1 MTYNLDS
8 SIQQA
13 TVDLLL
19 ATLRSVQPGVDSAQ
33 WEQWFHRYA
42 PVLGFADLVGADI
55 LQKLQALLAFLQN
68 NSATSHSD
76 SESRASTDSLISAVH
91 ASILAITQKTRFD
104 QAVQEESRRQIYNF
118 VYGLTH
124 EINNPLAN
132 IAARAQQL
140 MVACKDPISAKSL
153 GTIVDQSM
161 RAHEMLAE
169 SMNAVRPPKLAPELV
184 DISQAIAKSIE
195 SYRKKAAAQE
205 IEIFAHPMPANLY
218 CTMNQDA
225 FLESLVSLF
234 QNAAEA
240 CRPGDRI
247 DVVAEL
253 LEAGDPDTAN
263 LGHPGRQIR
272 VAIRDTGRGIPA
284 ADLAKVWD
292 LYFSGRESG
301 RGLGISLAK
310 ARRVIESFR
319 GKIWLLS
326 NANTG
331 TTVEIRLISETP
343 PAPSRRKISI
353 ARGSANL
360 GPGSRT

>member
-1 MTYNLDS
+1 MTYNSES

-19 ATLRSVQPGVDSAQ
+19 ATIRSAQPGIDSAQ

-42 PVLGFADLVGADI
+42 HALGFADLVGADI
-55 LQKLQALLAFLQN
+55 LQKMRALLAFLQN
-68 NSATSHSD
+68 SGATLISD
-76 SESRASTDSLISAVH
+76 SGNRVNIDSLISAVH

-140 MVACKDPISAKSL
+140 LVTCNDPISAKSL

-169 SMNAVRPPKLAPELV
+169 SMNAVRPPKLEPELV
-184 DISQAIAKSIE
+184 DITQAITTSIE
-195 SYRKKAAAQE
+195 RYRTKAAAQE
-205 IEIFAHPMPANLY
+205 VEIFAHPMPANLY
-218 CTMNQDA
+218 CTMNHHA
-225 FLESLVSLF
+225 LVESLVSLF
-234 QNAAEA
+234 QNAVEA

-253 LEAGDPDTAN
+253 LESGDPDAAN

-272 VAIRDTGRGIPA
+272 IAIRDTGRGIPA
-284 ADLAKVWD
+284 ADLTQVWD

-310 ARRVIESFR
+310 ARRVVESFR

-326 NANTG
+326 NENTG
-331 TTVEIRLISETP
+331 TTVEIRMISEVP
-343 PAPSRRKISI
+343 PSPPRRKISLKPN
-353 ARGSANL
+353 AN
-360 GPGSRT
+360 S

>member
-1 MTYNLDS
+1 MTCNSES

-19 ATLRSVQPGVDSAQ
+19 ATIRSVQPGIDSAQ
-33 WEQWFHRYA
+33 WEQWFRRYA
-42 PVLGFADLVGADI
+42 PTLGFADLVEADI
-55 LQKLQALLAFLQN
+55 LQKMRALLAFLQSS
-68 NSATSHSD
+68 SATLISD
-76 SESRASTDSLISAVH
+76 SSNRANADTLISAVH

-104 QAVQEESRRQIYNF
+104 EAVQEESRRQIYNF
-118 VYGLTH
+118 VYGLAH

-140 MVACKDPISAKSL
+140 MVTCNDPISAKSL

-169 SMNAVRPPKLAPELV
+169 SMNAVRPHKLEPELV
-184 DISQAIAKSIE
+184 DITQAIATSIE
-195 SYRKKAAAQE
+195 LFRKKAAAQE
-205 IEIFAHPMPANLY
+205 VDILAQPMPAKMY
-218 CTMNQDA
+218 CTMNRHA
-225 FLESLVSLF
+225 FVESLVSLF
-234 QNAAEA
+234 QNAVEA

-253 LEAGDPDTAN
+253 LEAGDPDAAN
-263 LGHPGRQIR
+263 LSHPGRQIR
-272 VAIRDTGRGIPA
+272 VAVRDTGRGIPA
-284 ADLAKVWD
+284 ADQAQVWD

-310 ARRVIESFR
+310 ARRVVEFFG

-326 NANTG
+326 NENTG
-331 TTVEIRLISETP
+331 TSVEIRLISEVP
-343 PAPSRRKISI
+343 PSPPRRKISLNQNAI
-353 ARGSANL
+353 S
-360 GPGSRT
+360 